1 MKVKL
6 IENLISPSKDP
17 NILSLWHGGNL
28 DFNKDVIVHKGGRWE
43 YGPGLYLTTKYEVVS
58 KYARGSRKLYMVDI
72 MIGTDLKTVSLPL
85 DVVNNF
91 INSRVIKRK
100 KIEVLA
106 GVSRRIKDEALNAD
120 TFLNILINNDAIKN
134 SETDILRKFFVA
146 NKIDYNIID
155 NAFGWGEK
163 MIVLFNMKKIDKITV
178 VKPKDRLEM
187 FDLPI
192 DKFPSL

>member
-28 DFNKDVIVHKGGRWE
+28 DFDKDVIVHKGGRWE
-43 YGPGLYLTTKYEVVS
+43 YGPGLYLTTRYEVVS

-146 NKIDYNIID
+146 NKIDY
-155 NAFGWGEK
+155 AFGWGEK